1 MKKINRKARY
11 DYEILETFEA
21 GVALTG
27 LEVKAVKAGNID
39 LKGAHVKEVD
49 GEIYL
54 INANISG
61 SGEDYKPTRTR
72 KLLLHK
78 DQIISILSKIK
89 GKKLTLV
96 PVSVYTT
103 RGLVKVEIALAKPKR
118 KFEKRK
124 KIKERDIKRDI
135 ERELKDR

>member
-1 MKKINRKARY
+1 MKKINKKARY
-11 DYEILETFEA
+11 DYEILETIEA
-21 GVALTG
+21 GIELTG
-27 LEVKAVKAGNID
+27 SEVKAVKAGNVD
-39 LKGAHVKEVD
+39 LKGAHAKIID
-49 GEIYL
+49 GQVYL

-61 SGEDYKPTRTR
+61 TNQAHEPTRTR
-72 KLLLHK
+72 RLLLHK
-78 DQIISILSKIK
+78 DQIVSLESKIK

-103 RGLVKVEIALAKPKR
+103 RGLVKVEIGLAKPKR

-124 KIKERDIKRDI
+124 KIKDRDIKRDI

>member
-1 MKKINRKARY
+1 MKRVNKKAKY
-11 DYEILETFEA
+11 DYKILEAIEA
-21 GVALTG
+21 GISLTG
-27 LEVKAVKAGNID
+27 QEVKAVKRGEVE
-39 LKGAHVKEVD
+39 LEGAHVKEID

-54 INANISG
+54 INANIQG
-61 SGEDYKPTRTR
+61 GGHEYEPRRTR

-78 DQIISILSKIK
+78 DQIVSMLSKVK

-96 PVSVYTT
+96 PLSVYTT
-103 RGLVKVEIALAKPKR
+103 RGLVKVEIALAKPKK

-135 ERELKDR
+135 ERELKNR